1 MGRLIKFLIVL
12 ILLGFAGLVVYA
24 YVADLS
30 PERHDVQI
38 PVSIP
43 LD

>member
-1 MGRLIKFLIVL
+1 MGRLIKIIVVL
-12 ILLGFAGLVVYA
+12 ALLGFVGLVIYA